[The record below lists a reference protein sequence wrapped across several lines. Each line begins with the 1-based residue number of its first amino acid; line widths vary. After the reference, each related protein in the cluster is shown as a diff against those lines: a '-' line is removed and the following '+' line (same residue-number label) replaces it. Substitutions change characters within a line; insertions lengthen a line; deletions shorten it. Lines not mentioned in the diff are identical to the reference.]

1 MQSVARALQ
10 RSRLAGG
17 QEFPHVPEFQ
27 PLYDLGWTPRYGEM
41 AAITARSGSGKSTLA
56 MYYAMRS
63 GLSTLY
69 FSGDMSAYQAAV
81 KFACASL
88 HADIYTV
95 TQKLDA
101 DPESVL
107 SALPQ
112 NVEMVFGEITW
123 RSIATE
129 IDAFVELNN
138 RYPDLIV
145 IDNLM
150 DIEKCATEYTE
161 QSDAMQTL
169 HNMGDSL
176 GCAVWVLLHSTDK
189 TGLGA
194 SAAYEPPMRSQIK
207 NGLSEKPSVILSAAL
222 NPHTNEM
229 QVALVKNRLGAQDA
243 SARKQATLHAIPSQS
258 RFVAKGGSD
267 GSHTGTDQRQ
277 ESSGGQTLGSGLLS
291 AVPRGRLRL

>member
-27 PLYDLGWTPRYGEM
+27 PLYDLGWTPRYGAM

-69 FSGDMSAYQAAV
+69 FSGDMSEYEAAV

-95 TQKLDA
+95 TQKLDS

-107 SALPQ
+107 EALPQ

-150 DIEKCATEYTE
+150 DIEECASDYTE
-161 QSDAMQTL
+161 QSYAMQTL
-169 HNMGDSL
+169 HSLGASL

-189 TGLGA
+189 TGLGE
-194 SAAYEPPMRSQIK
+194 SADYEPPTRKQIK
-207 NGLSEKPSVILSAAL
+207 NGLTEKPSVILSAAL
-222 NPHTNEM
+222 NPHTDEM
-229 QVALVKNRLGAQDA
+229 KVALVKNRLGAQDA
-243 SARKQATLHAIPSQS
+243 SARKQAALQAIPSQS
-258 RFVAKGGSD
+258 RFVSKGGSD
-267 GSHTGTDQRQ
+267 GSDKGTDQRQ
-277 ESSGGQTLGSGLLS
+277 ESSGGQTLGSGLS
-291 AVPRGRLRL
+291 IRPARGGLRL